1 MERGEKKFN
10 LLNGE
15 RKSLISGM
23 ERGEKKLNQLNGE
36 RREKARSAEWR
47 EERKSLILTAEW
59 REVQKCS
66 STAVRNDLASRE
78 SQLITI
84 YDELFRFL
92 VGGSNIL
99 VDNKI
104 TLIGGS
110 NDKIIL
116 VGGSTD

>member
-1 MERGEKKFN
+1 
-10 LLNGE
+10 
-15 RKSLISGM
+15 M
-23 ERGEKKLNQLNGE
+23 ERGEKKLYQRNGE
-36 RREKARSAEWR
+36 RREKAQSAEWREERKSSILSAEWR

-59 REVQKCS
+59 REVQICS
-66 STAVRNDLASRE
+66 STVVRNDLASRE
-78 SQLITI
+78 NQLITI
-84 YDELFRFL
+84 YDEMFRFW

-110 NDKIIL
+110 NHKITL

>member
-1 MERGEKKFN
+1 
-10 LLNGE
+10 
-15 RKSLISGM
+15 M

-66 STAVRNDLASRE
+66 STVVRNDLASRE
-78 SQLITI
+78 NQLITI
-84 YDELFRFL
+84 SDETFRFL